1 MRFAVGKTAVR
12 LAQVSFML
20 WLMVACLPV
29 GRVNGSTNSSG
40 GTYTRPSWALGVVL
54 PEGAKLEGGGGLSWE
69 NVRNVTVLVTLPTID
84 LPSDAVY
91 AVLSLMISDGV
102 VLQVASGI
110 YPSNSTWLVYSMY
123 IADVLQVPQHYTW
136 VLNSSAPQA
145 QPGDSEVIS
154 IFLSQ
159 VGGWSF
165 RVADPERDSSIQ
177 LPFGLPSDQPPKAG
191 DQEFFAL
198 ESYSWN
204 SSTFEAM
211 GSMTLESTFLD
222 GRTVSSGMYLYSNW
236 DMIHSPLF
244 VVGGSTPPGF
254 VSVGLNG
261 STAMWS
267 YGGTWQG
274 NIQTGYDTPI
284 AMTFLV
290 GLAVSIAAV
299 VVGIVY
305 VTGRTGR
312 MRRVLPE

>member
-1 MRFAVGKTAVR
+1 
-12 LAQVSFML
+12 
-20 WLMVACLPV
+20 
-29 GRVNGSTNSSG
+29 
-40 GTYTRPSWALGVVL
+40 
-54 PEGAKLEGGGGLSWE
+54 LSWE